1 MSNPENESNFTRAV
15 DQILEIGL
23 RQMREENE
31 RLWSENRA
39 LREEN
44 HLLRIKEDTWKQPHH
59 YYQPSPCGQSLEAS
73 ASLVSA

>member
-1 MSNPENESNFTRAV
+1 MSRPTNESNFTRAV

-31 RLWSENRA
+31 RLWSENRK

-44 HLLRIKEDTWKQPHH
+44 HILRVKENTWKQSHH
-59 YYQPSPCGQSLEAS
+59 YSQTLPCGSSLEAS
-73 ASLVSA
+73 PSLASV

>member
-1 MSNPENESNFTRAV
+1 MSNPINECSFSRAV

-31 RLWSENRA
+31 RLWSENRK

-44 HLLRIKEDTWKQPHH
+44 NILRIKENTWKQPHH
-59 YYQPSPCGQSLEAS
+59 YYQPLPCGQSLEAS